1 MIGTEAI
8 SRVIGKD
15 VYDQSGDKIGSA
27 SEVYLDDE
35 SGQPEWVTVRTGLF
49 GTKESFVPL
58 RDADLTDEGL
68 RVPVTKSQVKDAPRV
83 DTDGHLSPQEE
94 QELYRYYGLGS
105 GQGAMTDVATG
116 RGDRD
121 QTAVMDPTTTT
132 GTAGMAGAGGGTR
145 DVVDPSTPTGTAG
158 TAGGGSR
165 DVVDPSTTAETAGM
179 AGAGGGTRDVVD
191 PSTPTETAGTAA
203 GTAGTTGMADSGT
216 AGHTDRDRDGIRD
229 DVRGTVGHDT
239 SGPTTD
245 NAMTRSEERLN
256 VGTRSEE
263 VGRARLR
270 KYVVTENVS
279 ETVPVSR
286 EEVRVERE
294 PITDANVGNALD
306 GPAISEEEHEVTLRA
321 ERPVV
326 EKEAVPVERI
336 RLDKDTVTDQET
348 VSADVRKEEGEV
360 DGGRRS
366 EER

>member
-58 RDADLTDEGL
+58 RDADLTDDGL
-68 RVPVTKSQVKDAPRV
+68 RVPVSKTQVKDAPKI

-105 GQGAMTDVATG
+105 GQGTTTDTTTTGNIGTTGMAGTG
-116 RGDRD
+116 RTDRD
-121 QTAVMDPTTTT
+121 ETTGTAGTAGMAGTAGTAGNIGTTGVAGTGRTDRDETTVSDTTAAGTT
-132 GTAGMAGAGGGTR
+132 GTAGMAG
-145 DVVDPSTPTGTAG
+145 TAG
-158 TAGGGSR
+158 R
-165 DVVDPSTTAETAGM
+165 
-179 AGAGGGTRDVVD
+179 
-191 PSTPTETAGTAA
+191 
-203 GTAGTTGMADSGT
+203 
-216 AGHTDRDRDGIRD
+216 TDRDGDGVYD
-229 DVRGTVGHDT
+229 DVQGRAVGRDT

-245 NAMTRSEERLN
+245 EAMTRSEERLN

-270 KYVVTENVS
+270 KYVVTENVTQ
-279 ETVPVSR
+279 TVPVSR

-294 PITDANVGNALD
+294 PITDANVGNAMD
-306 GPAISEEEHEVTLRA
+306 GPAISEEEHEVTLHA

-326 EKEAVPVERI
+326 EKEAVPVERV
-336 RLDKDTVTDQET
+336 RLDKETVTDQER
-348 VSADVRKEEGEV
+348 VSEDVRKEEIEV
-360 DGGRRS
+360 DDATGVAGNALDRDNDGRIGR
-366 EER
+366 